1 VNRHAGN
8 QPNLM
13 ISPTRL
19 FVYAQAFR
27 FSSGRGRCF
36 SPGLRTLLSW
46 YIAHLQRIVI
56 DRAALKRLRLRI
68 ERA

>member
-1 VNRHAGN
+1 MNRHANN

-36 SPGLRTLLSW
+36 SPGLRTLLVWHFAGLKQKLINRS
-46 YIAHLQRIVI
+46 
-56 DRAALKRLRLRI
+56 ALKRLRLRI
-68 ERA
+68 EKV